1 MLASDGSFQAAQS
14 ATAQNIHSP
23 ISPSSPGTPYEDT
36 YFRTTL
42 ENIEQVANEDVE
54 MRVPLTSQTI
64 CLVLDTNVLLGHLDL
79 IRRFTADIE
88 QVNLS
93 VAIII
98 PGIVV
103 HELDS
108 QKNRARLSWFA
119 RSASTWILE
128 KFRQRKSVRGQSH
141 SETCMPSGSW
151 KKWDKQSYFDSGGIN
166 DDLIL
171 DCCLYFHERQGLPV
185 VLCTGDHNLILK
197 AQPQGIPALKPE
209 PRLSSRQL
217 ARLLF
222 GDDSGYIDLY
232 RFSDNSTSFKPST
245 SIKKRA
251 VLPSPQVGH
260 QDDDAMEID
269 DANDGTG
276 RIMTPYELEPS
287 HAWDSLHLQI
297 IRTFTVLLRELVR
310 RVAGPDIARTLKEL
324 SGTARSLYAPE
335 YTRKVLD
342 LWTAR
347 DCLNYLDSK
356 KPQAKTYPRVED
368 FLSMPYV
375 GKGTGARPGHQWA
388 ARDWHAALDGLWKVS
403 SAWEEGSIQEWLRAL
418 GPHLE
423 YVLMHAPG
431 RPVGC

>member
-1 MLASDGSFQAAQS
+1 MFATNHPFQSSASR
-14 ATAQNIHSP
+14 ATSDPDPHQPASP
-23 ISPSSPGTPYEDT
+23 YKPYEDA

-42 ENIEQVANEDVE
+42 ESIERVANEDVE

-64 CLVLDTNVLLGHLDL
+64 CLVIDTNILLHHLEL
-79 IRRFTADIE
+79 IQRFVADIE
-88 QVNLS
+88 QTSLR
-93 VAIII
+93 VAVII

-103 HELDS
+103 YELDG
-108 QKNRARLSWFA
+108 QKNRGKLSWFA

-151 KKWDKQSYFDSGGIN
+151 KKRDLQSYFDSDGLN

-171 DCCLYFHERQGLPV
+171 DCCLYFHTKQRLPV
-185 VLCTGDHNLILK
+185 VLCTADHNLILK

-209 PRLSSRQL
+209 PRWSSRQF
-217 ARLLF
+217 ARVLF

-232 RFSDNSTSFKPST
+232 RFSDSSDSFQPST
-245 SIKKRA
+245 SIKGSILARGQA
-251 VLPSPQVGH
+251 TEAPS
-260 QDDDAMEID
+260 DDDAMEID
-269 DANDGTG
+269 DDGVSRT
-276 RIMTPYELEPS
+276 ITPYELEPS

-310 RVAGPDIARTLKEL
+310 RVGGRDVARTTKEL
-324 SGTARSLYAPE
+324 SGTVQSRYAPE
-335 YTRKVLD
+335 YTRKILD
-342 LWTAR
+342 LWSAR
-347 DCLNYLDSK
+347 DCLEYLQSK
-356 KPQAKTYPRVED
+356 RPLPKTTPRVED

-388 ARDWHAALDGLWKVS
+388 ARDWHAALIGLWDVS
-403 SAWEEGSIQEWLRAL
+403 CAWEEGSIQEWLKAL

-423 YVLMHAPG
+423 YVLMHAPA
-431 RPVGC
+431 RPTGSC